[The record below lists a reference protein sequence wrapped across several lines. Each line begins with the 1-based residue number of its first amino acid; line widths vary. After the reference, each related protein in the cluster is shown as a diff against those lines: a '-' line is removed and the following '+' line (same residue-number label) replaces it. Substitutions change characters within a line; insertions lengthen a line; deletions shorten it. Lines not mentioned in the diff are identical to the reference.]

1 MYECYLFGERW
12 LELRIALAEG
22 ELGVED
28 CRIYFIHNPA
38 KELYGALLVADDT
51 LPVPL
56 VNIKGSWATV
66 TVEDGAITSLTAA
79 LRLMEEGASVQLL
92 PAYQAQAVLPK
103 GRAALRVRLLA
114 QEDGLLTPQI
124 CRVTEE

>member
-1 MYECYLFGERW
+1 MERS
-12 LELRIALAEG
+12 E
-22 ELGVED
+22 
-28 CRIYFIHNPA
+28 
-38 KELYGALLVADDT
+38 
-51 LPVPL
+51 
-56 VNIKGSWATV
+56 GSWATV